1 MVFFE
6 PGVDFCLKL
15 ADTHGSYQIIK
26 ALRLR
31 GSNHSLHA
39 RLDLR
44 CPWPCPQ
51 LGYILVSQPQL
62 GLPLVLASVV
72 VYINGIPSE
81 SCHGL
86 LVCDFPARTR
96 AGVRD
101 MDDSLFGHHIDCD
114 HRIFLA
120 IVRDSYVLHVAF
132 NHPVRLSC
140 PEIPLDSSPLKGPHS
155 TFRPSFERLGVR
167 PEKKVVAF
175 YDIRDRRAAGN
186 LVLLVIAQ
194 EYGSDFLCR
203 VCRVLLPDASLSPV
217 RLLRSETWLYQSII
231 PRRCLAFLESLFEWP
246 FPSCF
251 WWGNTVTM
259 CMGHPVLIFT
269 SVKMLFLFF
278 ILTQVLDSG
287 CPICF
292 LELT

>member
-26 ALRLR
+26 ALRLQ

-86 LVCDFPARTR
+86 LVRDFPARTR

-120 IVRDSYVLHVAF
+120 IVRDSYVLHVEF
-132 NHPVRLSC
+132 NYLVRLSC
-140 PEIPLDSSPLKGPHS
+140 PEIPLVRLLSKALTPL
-155 TFRPSFERLGVR
+155 FDRLLNGLVSVR
-167 PEKKVVAF
+167 KKVVAF

-186 LVLLVIAQ
+186 LVLLVIPQ
-194 EYGSDFLCR
+194 EYGLDFLCR
-203 VCRVLLPDASLSPV
+203 VCWVLLPDASLSLV
-217 RLLRSETWLYQSII
+217 RILRSET
-231 PRRCLAFLESLFEWP
+231 
-246 FPSCF
+246 
-251 WWGNTVTM
+251 
-259 CMGHPVLIFT
+259 
-269 SVKMLFLFF
+269 
-278 ILTQVLDSG
+278 
-287 CPICF
+287 
-292 LELT
+292 

>member
-26 ALRLR
+26 ALRLQ

-86 LVCDFPARTR
+86 LVRDFPARTR

-120 IVRDSYVLHVAF
+120 IVRDSYVLHVEF
-132 NHPVRLSC
+132 NYLVRLSC
-140 PEIPLDSSPLKGPHS
+140 PEIPLVRLLSKALPPL
-155 TFRPSFERLGVR
+155 FDRLLNGLVSVR
-167 PEKKVVAF
+167 KKVVAF

-186 LVLLVIAQ
+186 LVLLVIPQ
-194 EYGSDFLCR
+194 EYGLDFLCR
-203 VCRVLLPDASLSPV
+203 VCWVLLPDASLSLV
-217 RLLRSETWLYQSII
+217 RILRSET
-231 PRRCLAFLESLFEWP
+231 
-246 FPSCF
+246 
-251 WWGNTVTM
+251 
-259 CMGHPVLIFT
+259 
-269 SVKMLFLFF
+269 
-278 ILTQVLDSG
+278 
-287 CPICF
+287 
-292 LELT
+292 

>member
-6 PGVDFCLKL
+6 LGVDFCLKL

-26 ALRLR
+26 ALRLQ
-31 GSNHSLHA
+31 GPNHSLHA
-39 RLDLR
+39 RLVLR

-86 LVCDFPARTR
+86 LVCDFPARIR

-120 IVRDSYVLHVAF
+120 IVRDSYVLHVEF
-132 NHPVRLSC
+132 NHLVRLGC

-155 TFRPSFERLGVR
+155 AFRPSFERLGVR

-186 LVLLVIAQ
+186 LVLLVDTPP
-194 EYGSDFLCR
+194 EC
-203 VCRVLLPDASLSPV
+203 
-217 RLLRSETWLYQSII
+217 
-231 PRRCLAFLESLFEWP
+231 P

-251 WWGNTVTM
+251 WRGNTVTM

-269 SVKMLFLFF
+269 SVKMLFCFFHSNTGFGLRVSYLFLG
-278 ILTQVLDSG
+278 INSPVEALSPGTI
-287 CPICF
+287 PA
-292 LELT
+292 

>member
-26 ALRLR
+26 ALRLQ

-51 LGYILVSQPQL
+51 LGYILASQPQL

-86 LVCDFPARTR
+86 LVRDFPA
-96 AGVRD
+96 
-101 MDDSLFGHHIDCD
+101 
-114 HRIFLA
+114 
-120 IVRDSYVLHVAF
+120 VLHVEF
-132 NHPVRLSC
+132 NHPVRLRC
-140 PEIPLDSSPLKGPHS
+140 LEIPLDSSPFKGPHS
-155 TFRPSFERLGVR
+155 AFRPSFERLDVR
-167 PEKKVVAF
+167 PEKKLWRF
-175 YDIRDRRAAGN
+175 M
-186 LVLLVIAQ
+186 
-194 EYGSDFLCR
+194 
-203 VCRVLLPDASLSPV
+203 
-217 RLLRSETWLYQSII
+217 T
-231 PRRCLAFLESLFEWP
+231 FE
-246 FPSCF
+246 
-251 WWGNTVTM
+251 
-259 CMGHPVLIFT
+259 
-269 SVKMLFLFF
+269 FF

-292 LELT
+292 LELTLSNF

>member
-26 ALRLR
+26 ALRLQ
-31 GSNHSLHA
+31 GPNHSLHA
-39 RLDLR
+39 RLVLR

-51 LGYILVSQPQL
+51 LGYILASQPQL

-120 IVRDSYVLHVAF
+120 IVRDSYVLHVEL
-132 NHPVRLSC
+132 NHLVRLSC

-155 TFRPSFERLGVR
+155 AFRPSFERLGVR
-167 PEKKVVAF
+167 PEKKVVAL

-186 LVLLVIAQ
+186 LVLLVIPQ
-194 EYGSDFLCR
+194 EYGPDFLCR
-203 VCRVLLPDASLSPV
+203 VCRVLLPDSSYLLHDFSANSLPPHPLWSA
-217 RLLRSETWLYQSII
+217 
-231 PRRCLAFLESLFEWP
+231 C
-246 FPSCF
+246 
-251 WWGNTVTM
+251 
-259 CMGHPVLIFT
+259 PVLKPGNPMLLEAPVPA
-269 SVKMLFLFF
+269 VK
-278 ILTQVLDSG
+278 V
-287 CPICF
+287 
-292 LELT
+292 